1 MSVQSMPN
9 PFPNSTLRYICS
21 RLSIKVLCLVV
32 WKGLGGRRPLQGT
45 WYIHIPRF
53 FPSVNR
59 SIRDGNSGCTTTT
72 SGNLLHWWRCWCP
85 KCFFGLVANLTVGP
99 LVATL
104 AIAANAIEPAFHFIA
119 ANKQAV
125 AIAAFCA
132 IVARIAL
139 LTTIY
144 RISFKLILWD
154 WQPTGTE
161 LSALQEYDLR
171 TAGRETVY
179 PLL

>member
-1 MSVQSMPN
+1 
-9 PFPNSTLRYICS
+9 
-21 RLSIKVLCLVV
+21 
-32 WKGLGGRRPLQGT
+32 
-45 WYIHIPRF
+45 
-53 FPSVNR
+53 
-59 SIRDGNSGCTTTT
+59 
-72 SGNLLHWWRCWCP
+72 
-85 KCFFGLVANLTVGP
+85 VGP

-144 RISFKLILWD
+144 RISFKLIL
-154 WQPTGTE
+154 
-161 LSALQEYDLR
+161 
-171 TAGRETVY
+171 
-179 PLL
+179 